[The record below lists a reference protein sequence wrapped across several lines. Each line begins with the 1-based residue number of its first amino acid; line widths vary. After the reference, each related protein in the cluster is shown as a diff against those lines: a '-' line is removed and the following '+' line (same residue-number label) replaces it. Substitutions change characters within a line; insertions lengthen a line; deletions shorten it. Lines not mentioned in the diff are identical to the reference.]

1 MVADQRWHL
10 TMVTSTNTSLQT
22 AIPLTTST
30 GLTENNTKN
39 FSHLLDKVLGR
50 GYILNIKRREKM
62 LNVVWNMILAGLA
75 AYVAWML
82 VIHSGMMEGTIFNS
96 IVIGILIGAFFNRSM
111 R

>member
-1 MVADQRWHL
+1 
-10 TMVTSTNTSLQT
+10 
-22 AIPLTTST
+22 
-30 GLTENNTKN
+30 
-39 FSHLLDKVLGR
+39 
-50 GYILNIKRREKM
+50 M